1 MRRYAHLQ
9 FPGQVGID
17 AAVNQLERAIAALP
31 GWQPVGHAGAATV
44 GYQSWIHSRTGVELL
59 AVVAGFQ
66 PLVVSVGQRS
76 VGRRGR
82 HGALSAALGSV
93 ERTVLAVGGRVVPDA
108 ELPGLV
114 RQAEE
119 RFEWWVRAEHRMESL
134 APYLTH
140 RSCPAC
146 DDWSGF
152 DARWCR
158 SCRHEFTAQDNHDR
172 DDAKAAAEREL
183 AELRAD
189 GLHPGGGA
197 WQSS

>member
-1 MRRYAHLQ
+1 LRRYAHLQ

-17 AAVNQLERAIAALP
+17 AAVDQLERAIAARP
-31 GWQPVGHAGAATV
+31 GWQPVGHTGAAV
-44 GYQSWIHSRTGVELL
+44 LGYQSWVHPRAGVELL

-76 VGRRGR
+76 AGGRRR
-82 HGALSAALGSV
+82 HGVVADALGSV
-93 ERTVLAVGGRVVPDA
+93 ERSVLAVGGRVVPDA
-108 ELPGLV
+108 DLPGLV
-114 RQAEE
+114 RQAQE

-140 RSCPAC
+140 RCCPDC
-146 DDWSGF
+146 GDWSRF

-172 DDAKAAAEREL
+172 DDARAAAEQEL
-183 AELRAD
+183 DELRAD
-189 GLHPGGGA
+189 GLRPGGGA
-197 WQSS
+197 WRSS